1 MQKSTVQPIRSIK
14 QIDSIKKILWVQ
26 SLRDWLLFTL
36 GINSGLRVSDL
47 LKLKVGDVQ
56 NEKGKI
62 NEYITVKE
70 QKTKKAKR
78 FPINKTSQKAI
89 KEYLASREYDS
100 DTYLFESRKRD
111 SNGNSKPI
119 SRIQAYEIINSA
131 ARRVGIED
139 PIGTHT
145 MRKTFGY
152 HAYHNGCSV
161 ELLQQI
167 FNHAAPSV
175 TLRYIGITQDDIDEV
190 YFSLEL

>member
-1 MQKSTVQPIRSIK
+1 MQQNTVQPIRDVK
-14 QIDSIKKILWVQ
+14 KIDSIKRILWTQ
-26 SLRDWLLFTL
+26 NLRDWLLFSI

-47 LKLKVGDVQ
+47 LKLKVKDVL
-56 NEKGKI
+56 NSKGKI
-62 NEYITVKE
+62 NEYIIVKE
-70 QKTKKAKR
+70 QKTGKGKR
-78 FPINKTSQKAI
+78 FPINKTSHKAI
-89 KEYLASREYDS
+89 REYLASREYNS
-100 DTYLFESRKRD
+100 DTYLFESRKKDRD
-111 SNGNSKPI
+111 GNSRPI

-175 TLRYIGITQDDIDEV
+175 TLRYIGITQDDIDNV

>member
-1 MQKSTVQPIRSIK
+1 MQKSAVQPIRDIK
-14 QIDSIKKILWVQ
+14 QIDSIKKILWAQ

-47 LKLKVGDVQ
+47 LKLKVRDVQ
-56 NEKGKI
+56 NAKGRI

-70 QKTKKAKR
+70 QKTGKIKR

-89 KEYLASREYDS
+89 REYLGSREYDS

-111 SNGNSKPI
+111 SDGNSKPI
-119 SRIQAYEIINSA
+119 SRIQAYTIINIA
-131 ARRVGIED
+131 AHRVGIED

-145 MRKTFGY
+145 MRKTFGF

-175 TLRYIGITQDDIDEV
+175 TLRYIGITQQDIDQV
-190 YFSLEL
+190 FFSLEL

>member
-1 MQKSTVQPIRSIK
+1 LRENTVQPIRDIK
-14 QIDSIKKILWVQ
+14 NIDSIKKILWAQ
-26 SLRDWLLFTL
+26 SLRDWLLFSL

-47 LKLKVGDVQ
+47 LKLKVRDVQ
-56 NEKGKI
+56 DGKGKM

-70 QKTKKAKR
+70 QKTKKVKR
-78 FPINKTSQKAI
+78 FPINKTSKKAI
-89 KEYLASREYDS
+89 KEYLASREYNP

-111 SNGNSKPI
+111 SAGNSRPI
-119 SRIQAYEIINSA
+119 SRIQAYEIINNA

-145 MRKTFGY
+145 MRKTFGF

-175 TLRYIGITQDDIDEV
+175 TLRYIGITQEDIDNV

>member
-1 MQKSTVQPIRSIK
+1 MQQNTVQPIRDVK
-14 QIDSIKKILWVQ
+14 KIDSIKRILWTQ
-26 SLRDWLLFTL
+26 NLRDWLLFSI

-47 LKLKVGDVQ
+47 LKLKVKDVL
-56 NEKGKI
+56 NSKGKI
-62 NEYITVKE
+62 NEYIIVKE
-70 QKTKKAKR
+70 QKTGKGKR

-89 KEYLASREYDS
+89 REYLASREYNS
-100 DTYLFESRKRD
+100 DTYLFESRKKDRD
-111 SNGNSKPI
+111 GNSRPI

-175 TLRYIGITQDDIDEV
+175 TLRYIGITQDDIDNV